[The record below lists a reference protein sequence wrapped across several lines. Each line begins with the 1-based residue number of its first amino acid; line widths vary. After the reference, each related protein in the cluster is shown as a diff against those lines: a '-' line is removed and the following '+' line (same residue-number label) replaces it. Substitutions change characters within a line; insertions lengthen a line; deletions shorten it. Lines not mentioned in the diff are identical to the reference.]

1 MILLL
6 LYEYSLSGGDTQ
18 TLLAVNFFFMNFL
31 RSQAASDAN
40 IGIIANFV

>member
-18 TLLAVNFFFMNFL
+18 TLLAGVFFLNFL

-40 IGIIANFV
+40 IGIIVNFV

>member
-18 TLLAVNFFFMNFL
+18 TLLAVNFFLNFL
-31 RSQAASDAN
+31 RSQTASDAN
-40 IGIIANFV
+40 IGIIANSV